1 MLTRRRANAVIL
13 SAGMAAAVQ
22 SPAPG
27 ETSRALPPPRQD
39 GGKPLMEALK
49 LRRSTRVYSSHLLSP
64 QIISDLLWAA
74 FGINRPSGDR
84 TAPYWRHIMVID
96 IYAAMADG
104 VWLYDPK
111 AHALVP
117 HSKDDLRALSGTQ
130 DFVGVAPLNLVY
142 VAHGERMTDVSP
154 EERRLFASADAC
166 FIGQNVYLF
175 CASQGLATVFR
186 GSANQARLGAAM
198 GLPEGQFVTFAQTV
212 GYPAAWAGIRWDNAS
227 PLAGDGGPRRK
238 ARQPTALPRRYP
250 RPGHLA
256 QGESEKSAGAG
267 WRRTCMRATRAR
279 REASESRRSS

>member
-104 VWLYDPK
+104 VVALRPEGAGPPPASEGRPSRLERDPGFRRCR
-111 AHALVP
+111 AAEPHLCRPRRADDRRRPGGATPVRFGGRLLHRTERLSFLRLGGARDRVP
-117 HSKDDLRALSGTQ
+117 RLRQSGEARRGDEPAGRAVRDLRADGRLSRVT
-130 DFVGVAPLNLVY
+130 
-142 VAHGERMTDVSP
+142 GE
-154 EERRLFASADAC
+154 
-166 FIGQNVYLF
+166 
-175 CASQGLATVFR
+175 
-186 GSANQARLGAAM
+186 
-198 GLPEGQFVTFAQTV
+198 
-212 GYPAAWAGIRWDNAS
+212 
-227 PLAGDGGPRRK
+227 
-238 ARQPTALPRRYP
+238 
-250 RPGHLA
+250 
-256 QGESEKSAGAG
+256 
-267 WRRTCMRATRAR
+267 
-279 REASESRRSS
+279 